1 MVYLTNPICRNGRAA
16 SMRRMEAH
24 RATPSV
30 ATGIQNAHTLRG
42 ETRRGC
48 WLALGLKFPLQVS
61 QVKKRNEDSMSTK
74 HEVAVELAG
83 GKRLVFETGRIAKQ
97 ASGAALVTTGET
109 VVLATAVASPDPREG
124 IDFFPLTVDYREY
137 TYAGG
142 RIPGGFIKREGRP
155 SEKEILTARQI
166 DRPIRPLFPD
176 GFRNET
182 QVIALVFSADKEN
195 DPDVVAINAASAALA
210 LSDIPFSAT
219 VGAVRV
225 GRIDGEFVINPT
237 YAERASTTVNI
248 MVVGHKDG
256 IVMIESGAKE
266 ETEDV
271 VLAAIEFAHVE
282 IKKIVAAIEE
292 LVAKAGKPKRAFT
305 APEFDEAYYAELKA
319 KVGDRLKD
327 AQDTKK
333 HGKTESYA
341 LIKKIKDE
349 LATGLAADDPT
360 AKKKLATYYEHL
372 VERLFREQVTKD
384 RIRPD
389 RRAFDEIRAISIETR
404 VLPRTHGSALFTR
417 GETQALVT
425 ATLGTNDDGQ
435 RLESYEG
442 EQRKNFMLHYNFP
455 PFSVGETGRMS
466 GVGRREIGHGALA
479 ERAISAVLPS
489 VDESP
494 YSIRVVSDILES
506 NGSSSMASV
515 CGASL
520 ALFDAGIALKGAVAG
535 VAMGL
540 VKEGDDYAIL
550 TDIAGAEDHYGDMDF
565 KVAGT
570 RKGITALQMD
580 IKIGG
585 LTRQILEQ
593 AMEQARR
600 GRLFL
605 LDKMDEALDGPHQ
618 ERSQYAPRIE
628 TVMIPTDKIRDL
640 IGKGGATIRGIVEQ
654 TGAKIDV
661 DDTGR
666 VSVASSDADGL
677 KKALAMINDITAV
690 PEIGKT
696 YLGKVV
702 RLAEFGA
709 FVELFP
715 GTDGLLHISEIAEHR
730 VKEVKDELREGD
742 QVMVKVL
749 AIEGN
754 RIKLSRKA
762 LIKEQRAKL
771 AQSAPAAET
780 EEATS
785 DSPAVTPPARPR
797 NEFDER
803 QPQSNQST
811 ILIEGGDDFDE
822 DEGEEIDEENEPNFN
837 RVEGAP
843 VPVGAAPAGGA
854 RPPAGANNRRRRR
867 RRGGRGPGGGQN

>member
-1 MVYLTNPICRNGRAA
+1 
-16 SMRRMEAH
+16 
-24 RATPSV
+24 
-30 ATGIQNAHTLRG
+30 
-42 ETRRGC
+42 
-48 WLALGLKFPLQVS
+48 
-61 QVKKRNEDSMSTK
+61 MSK
-74 HEVAVELAG
+74 QEVAVELAG
-83 GKRLVFETGRIAKQ
+83 GKRMVFETGRLAKQ
-97 ASGAALVTTGET
+97 ASGAALVTIDET
-109 VVLATAVASPDPREG
+109 VVLATAVASNEPREG

-182 QVIALVFSADKEN
+182 QVISLVFSADKDN
-195 DPDVVAINAASAALA
+195 DPDVVAINAATAALA

-225 GRIDGEFVINPT
+225 GCVDGQFVINPT
-237 YAERASTTVNI
+237 YAERAVTTVNI
-248 MVVGHKDG
+248 TVVGHKDG
-256 IVMIESGAKE
+256 IVMIEAGAKQE
-266 ETEDV
+266 SEDV
-271 VLAAIEFAHVE
+271 VLAAIEFGHTE
-282 IKKIVAAIEE
+282 IKKIVAAIDE
-292 LVAKAGKPKRAFT
+292 LVAKAGKPKRAFV
-305 APEFDEAYYAELKA
+305 APVFDEAYYADLKA

-327 AQDTKK
+327 ALDTKTHDK
-333 HGKTESYA
+333 LESYA
-341 LIKKIKDE
+341 LVKQIKDE
-349 LATGLAADDPT
+349 LAAGLPADDPS
-360 AKKKLATYYEHL
+360 AKKKLSTYYEHL
-372 VERLFREQVTKD
+372 RERLFREQVTRE

-389 RRAFDEIRAISIETR
+389 RRAFDEIRRITIESS
-404 VLPRTHGSALFTR
+404 VLPRTHGSAIFTR

-425 ATLGTNDDGQ
+425 ATLGTMDEGQ
-435 RLESYEG
+435 RLESYQG
-442 EQRKNFMLHYNFP
+442 EQRKGFMLHYNFP
-455 PFSVGETGRMS
+455 PFSVGEVGRMG
-466 GVGRREIGHGALA
+466 GVGRREVGHGALA

-489 VDESP
+489 ADESP
-494 YSIRVVSDILES
+494 YAIRIVSDILES
-506 NGSSSMASV
+506 NGSSSMATV

-520 ALFDAGIALKGAVAG
+520 ALFDAGIQLAGAVAG

-550 TDIAGAEDHYGDMDF
+550 TDIAGAQDHYGDMDF

-585 LTRQILEQ
+585 LTREILQQ
-593 AMEQARR
+593 AMEQARK

-605 LDKMDEALDGPHQ
+605 LDKMDAVLDGPRS

-628 TVMIPTDKIRDL
+628 TIMIPTDKIRDL
-640 IGKGGATIRGIVEQ
+640 IGKGGATIRSIVEA

-661 DDTGR
+661 DDTGK
-666 VSVASSDADGL
+666 VNIASCDGDGL
-677 KKALAMINDITAV
+677 KKALDMIGNLTAV
-690 PEIGKT
+690 PEVGKV

-730 VKEVKDELREGD
+730 VKDVKDELREGD

-762 LIKEQRAKL
+762 LIKEQKAKI
-771 AQSAPAAET
+771 AQAAPA
-780 EEATS
+780 EAVEIEAAAAAT
-785 DSPAVTPPARPR
+785 PAPAKPQVDF
-797 NEFDER
+797 EER
-803 QPQSNQST
+803 QPKSNQST
-811 ILIEGGDDFDE
+811 ILIEGGEDFDE
-822 DEGEEIDEENEPNFN
+822 EDDEELDEENEPNFN

-843 VPVGAAPAGGA
+843 ATPGQNQGGV
-854 RPPAGANNRRRRR
+854 RPQGSSNRRRRR
-867 RRGGRGPGGGQN
+867 RRPGGGSGRGPGGSQG